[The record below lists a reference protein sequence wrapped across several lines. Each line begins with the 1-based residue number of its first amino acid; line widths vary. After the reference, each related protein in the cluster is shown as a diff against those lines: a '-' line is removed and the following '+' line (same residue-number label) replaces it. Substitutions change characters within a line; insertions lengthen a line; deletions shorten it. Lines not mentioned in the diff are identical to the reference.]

1 MSLQN
6 LTVHTCVLVFLQ
18 ECDKKETDYATKS
31 TDLKKKYEST
41 CKQLGIQVSYVN

>member
-1 MSLQN
+1 M
-6 LTVHTCVLVFLQ
+6 CACFLQ